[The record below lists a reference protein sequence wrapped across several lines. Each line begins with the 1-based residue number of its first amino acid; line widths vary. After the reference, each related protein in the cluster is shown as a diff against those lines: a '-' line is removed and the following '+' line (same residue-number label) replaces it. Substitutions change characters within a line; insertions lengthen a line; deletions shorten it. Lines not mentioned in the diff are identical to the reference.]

1 MQLLTGPRVWATIA
15 DLSAGAKRAR
25 AAVSRLEAGASELLR
40 LPEGSSL
47 VIDLSPH
54 ALAQGQTNP
63 DEVRQYLDAGVS
75 IFTWNGMNA
84 NVFLFDRTAV
94 VGSAGVSQRSARGL
108 TEAVFLTRDPDVVA
122 DLRSFL
128 DSVSRVP
135 VREQHLEQAKEQ
147 FRAPPSPPRENDNPI
162 TYDLI
167 PTNPYRLWVC
177 DYADQPWPKR
187 IYETFE
193 AEEPRMSLRLGDRRR
208 YVLYTFLL
216 WGPWA
221 GRIAEGD
228 VLLCA
233 WHDDPES
240 EPQGVW
246 PPAHVIGATVVRGR
260 GEEGIIVYAKYA
272 RTLEPVPWDEYR
284 TRVGEAGLRFRLP
297 VSRPV
302 KAPEEQAILLSPW
315 GLDGAS

>member
-1 MQLLTGPRVWATIA
+1 MQLLTGPKVWATIA
-15 DLSAGAKRAR
+15 ELAAGSKRSR
-25 AAVSRLEAGASELLR
+25 AAVGRLAAGASELLR

-47 VIDLSPH
+47 VVDLSPY

-63 DEVRQYLDAGVS
+63 DEVGRYLDAGVS
-75 IFTWNGMNA
+75 VFTWTGMNA

-108 TEAVFLTRDPDVVA
+108 TEAAFLTRDADVVSN
-122 DLRSFL
+122 LRSFL
-128 DSVSRVP
+128 DSVSKVP
-135 VREQHLEQAKEQ
+135 VTARDLDQAREE
-147 FRAPPSPPRENDNPI
+147 FRPAPSPPRENDNPI

-167 PTNPYRLWVC
+167 PTEPYRLWVC
-177 DYADQPWPKR
+177 EYADRPWPKR
-187 IYETFE
+187 VYETFE
-193 AEEPRMSLRLGDRRR
+193 AEEPIMSLRLGDRRR

-221 GRIAEGD
+221 GRVGVGD

-233 WHDDPES
+233 WHDDPEAAA
-240 EPQGVW
+240 PQGIW

-260 GEEGIIVYAKYA
+260 GEEGVIVYAKYA
-272 RTLEPVPWDEYR
+272 RTLEPVPWEEYR
-284 TRVGEAGLRFRLP
+284 SKVAEAGLRFRLP

-302 KAPEEQAILLSPW
+302 KASEEQAVLLSPW
-315 GLDGAS
+315 GLAGG